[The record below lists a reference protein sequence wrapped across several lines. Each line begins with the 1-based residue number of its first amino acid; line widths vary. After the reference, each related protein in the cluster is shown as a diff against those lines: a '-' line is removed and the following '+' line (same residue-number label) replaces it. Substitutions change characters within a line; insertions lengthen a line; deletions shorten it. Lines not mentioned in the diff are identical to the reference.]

1 MSRLALEAKAAAQ
14 HAEDARSCKVCM
26 DREIDTVFIPCGHL
40 CTCAVCYEINA
51 PTAALSAAA
60 GSSAPG
66 PRHKVSSTRYL
77 GSSHGPRKTPG
88 GRGRLLTQ

>member
-51 PTAALSAAA
+51 LTECPLCRRGIQRAQHRPLQ
-60 GSSAPG
+60 GQKPRQQPAPA
-66 PRHKVSSTRYL
+66 TR
-77 GSSHGPRKTPG
+77 
-88 GRGRLLTQ
+88 

>member
-51 PTAALSAAA
+51 LTECPLC
-60 GSSAPG
+60 
-66 PRHKVSSTRYL
+66 R
-77 GSSHGPRKTPG
+77 
-88 GRGRLLTQ
+88 RGIQRAQHVIR